1 MSSSGAS
8 SSSGPCGV
16 CSGQG
21 EICWAGQCRLLEH
34 YSSGT
39 ADWEST
45 VNPGFEST
53 KWFFVGGSGETGRLT
68 FHFVVPMSN
77 NTGRLVTTGLAWQDT
92 VTNVD
97 DMFGGDTLA
106 NGGATG
112 AALDDLQQL
121 TTAWAGSQTLRLVQ
135 NTTTSAIRAFRWYLP
150 GSGAQMTRGA
160 DDAGLDTGD
169 IGPMVGESV
178 LDYSVV
184 LGDLSASATRAAVL
198 TTEDSDAV
206 RLYVTDND
214 NTATT
219 PIVVVPSHF
228 TDPSQVMAVAGGGAV
243 SAVVY
248 KHSAAGEWHGMD
260 GTAGGTFSSL
270 SLMGM
275 LPPIPAQHTAPHR
288 PFTLVSAA
296 GGQPMLIAL
305 VRTASDGTCPNNYRP
320 RFYTFSTPPIPVE
333 HVVPNAPCLPVTGP
347 VSWQV
352 VPALPP
358 ENRAYAMLIT
368 TTHVLVFE
376 IQAGSGGSGFP
387 ANAVSEALDLSATH
401 PAPVGLGLLQTVT
414 GKPPVVCTTRSEGL
428 TANNTETVT
437 CDRVRLRP

>member
-1 MSSSGAS
+1 
-8 SSSGPCGV
+8 
-16 CSGQG
+16 
-21 EICWAGQCRLLEH
+21 
-34 YSSGT
+34 
-39 ADWEST
+39 
-45 VNPGFEST
+45 
-53 KWFFVGGSGETGRLT
+53 
-68 FHFVVPMSN
+68 MSN
-77 NTGRLVTTGLAWQDT
+77 NTGRMVTTGLAWQDD
-92 VTNVD
+92 VTTVD
-97 DMFGGDTLA
+97 DMFGGDSLA

-150 GSGAQMTRGA
+150 GSGAQMTRGG

-198 TTEDSDAV
+198 TTEDSDTV

-219 PIVVVPSHF
+219 PIVVVPGHF
-228 TDPSQVMAVAGGGAV
+228 TDPSQVMAAVGAGAV

-288 PFTLVSAA
+288 PFTLVTAA
-296 GGQPMLIAL
+296 GGQPMLMAL
-305 VRTASDGTCPNNYRP
+305 VRIATDSGCPNYRP

-401 PAPVGLGLLQTVT
+401 QAPVGLGLLQTVT

-437 CDRVRLRP
+437 CDRVRVRP